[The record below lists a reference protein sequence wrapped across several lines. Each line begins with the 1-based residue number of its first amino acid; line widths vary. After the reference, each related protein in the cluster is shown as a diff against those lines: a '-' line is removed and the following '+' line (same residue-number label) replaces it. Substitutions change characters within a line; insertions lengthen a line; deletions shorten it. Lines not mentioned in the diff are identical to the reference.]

1 MTVNPRT
8 TYMWSGRSGVGR
20 QELITLAFDVSHYQA
35 IGHHLQ
41 GKLFPAPW
49 LFLRAHLRR
58 AWFNSQLSSEG
69 TALLLPTPGT
79 CSRVTYITSS
89 PVRAKHS
96 AGISLLIWLKT
107 DRGKWKTNMRL
118 LVREQPDTQLI
129 QILQSCRITDPG
141 AGEGSR
147 RRQSWQGQ
155 APPAH
160 TNSLSSG

>member
-1 MTVNPRT
+1 
-8 TYMWSGRSGVGR
+8 MWSGRSGVGR
-20 QELITLAFDVSHYQA
+20 QELITLAFAVSHYQA

-107 DRGKWKTNMRL
+107 DRGK
-118 LVREQPDTQLI
+118 
-129 QILQSCRITDPG
+129 
-141 AGEGSR
+141 
-147 RRQSWQGQ
+147 
-155 APPAH
+155 
-160 TNSLSSG
+160 